1 MPLKPGCGAT
11 SENIRELI
19 AAGYPRRQAVAVALS
34 HERKTCRR
42 RRGHASGNT
51 SRDSRNARAL
61 AKLSD
66 RELEKLDT
74 EVLDRA
80 AFGVAE
86 GDTIEIPIDEVG
98 IVYPEDLV
106 GAEYDVQHRPWK
118 WKPYINEPVE
128 FKYRQGRVVLS
139 DGHHRYTLRKM
150 LGRKTITG
158 VMLRIH
164 DNPIKAIRATR

>member
-1 MPLKPGCGAT
+1 MPLKPGCGAA
-11 SENIRELI
+11 SDNIRELI

-34 HERKTCRR
+34 HERKTCKR
-42 RRGHASGNT
+42 RRGFAAGQSKKPNVRT
-51 SRDSRNARAL
+51 L

-66 RELEKLDT
+66 RELEMMDT
-74 EVLDRA
+74 DVLDRA

-106 GAEYDVQHRPWK
+106 AAREDVRRRPEK
-118 WKPYINEPVE
+118 WTPYINEPVE
-128 FKYRQGRVVLS
+128 FEYRQGRVVLS

-164 DNPIKAIRATR
+164 DNPITAIRARSS

>member
-1 MPLKPGCGAT
+1 MD
-11 SENIRELI
+11 R
-19 AAGYPRRQAVAVALS
+19 
-34 HERKTCRR
+34 
-42 RRGHASGNT
+42 
-51 SRDSRNARAL
+51 RNAHNL

-86 GDTIEIPIDEVG
+86 GDTIEVPIDEVG

-106 GAEYDVQHRPWK
+106 SAREDVRRRPEK

-128 FKYRQGRVVLS
+128 FEYRQGRVVLS
-139 DGHHRYTLRKM
+139 DGHHRYTLRRM
-150 LGRKTITG
+150 LGRKTIIG

-164 DNPIKAIRATR
+164 DNPIAAIGRLR